1 MWVGR
6 CENLHQLSG
15 KHPHDLQAFNQ
26 PFKVLQDFATIR
38 FYPLRMFGL
47 KPPLH
52 LLRELK
58 KPGIFHVEIGFT
70 GIPWGYTWMD

>member
-52 LLRELK
+52 LLRE
-58 KPGIFHVEIGFT
+58 
-70 GIPWGYTWMD
+70 